1 MKIKLT
7 ALLSIAIFLISCN
20 DSKAPSEKIKNVSA
34 QIEENNPLLIIGSKN
49 YLTGYEAAYDDGDIN
64 VVVEIPTGSVD
75 KWEVDKESGNMKWE
89 IRNGSP
95 RKVNYLG
102 YPGNYGMIPQ
112 TLLPYDLGGDGDPLD
127 VIVLGPSVERG
138 KVIKAKL
145 VGVLKL
151 LDGKEQDDKLI
162 AVMEGTPFYDIDTIE
177 ELKDQFNG
185 TTTIIETFF
194 ANYKGQGKM
203 ESLGL
208 GDEREARKILDYA
221 IEEYKNHAQL

>member
-1 MKIKLT
+1 M
-7 ALLSIAIFLISCN
+7 
-20 DSKAPSEKIKNVSA
+20 
-34 QIEENNPLLIIGSKN
+34 G
-49 YLTGYEAAYDDGDIN
+49 
-64 VVVEIPTGSVD
+64 
-75 KWEVDKESGNMKWE
+75 KWE